1 MKPLFVVSGKRKTAV
16 AKVKVFDGKGSISYK
31 GKDYQT
37 LSLFHKLA
45 LREPL
50 ALAQEVI
57 GEVPAHFE
65 ITVCG
70 GGKEGQIQ
78 AARLALGKALLA
90 LTRSSDL
97 KKSYI
102 KYDRSLLVADTRR
115 KEPYKPGDSKARAR
129 RQKSYR

>member
-1 MKPLFVVSGKRKTAV
+1 MKPLFVISGKRKTAV

-37 LSLFHKLA
+37 LPLFHKLA

-50 ALAQEVI
+50 VLAQEVI

-90 LTRSSDL
+90 LTRSPDL
-97 KKSYI
+97 KKAYV